1 MQPSWWLLVMAGIK
15 DIQDGT
21 QKLKQERNK
30 KINVLFV
37 IFILD

>member
-1 MQPSWWLLVMAGIK
+1 MQPSWWLLAAGIK
-15 DIQDGT
+15 DIQGGT

-30 KINVLFV
+30 KINVLFA